1 MATTELI
8 ILVVLYIIPGFVLGI
23 FAWDMPITGP
33 LDYIKRVVFHTT
45 VCILWLPFILW
56 CIFFDDEI
64 IKNL

>member
-1 MATTELI
+1 MTITELI
-8 ILVVLYIIPGFVLGI
+8 ILGVLYIIPGFVLGI

-56 CIFFDDEI
+56 CVFFTDEL
-64 IKNL
+64 IK